1 MAAKEPSP
9 PPSAMVEYKSLSSI
23 SDKLI
28 SMIACD
34 PLPLANVLFA
44 RGLISKAKLS
54 SASQGKY
61 EQATEIVHQVLNV
74 VQHIPQKFE
83 VFLSAVRE
91 LPWMQALAES
101 IEETFKKLKEEAEE
115 VSKFQTPICAYHPDY
130 VEGPFVDGCLKLT
143 AFLVVSFPNLTALLI
158 INSAHE
164 GCD

>member
-28 SMIACD
+28 SMIASD

-61 EQATEIVHQVLNV
+61 EQATEIVQQVLNTV
-74 VQHIPQKFE
+74 EHFPQKFE
-83 VFLSAVRE
+83 VFLNAVKE
-91 LPWMQALAES
+91 QTWLENLAES
-101 IEETFKKLKEEAEE
+101 IEETYEKFKEEAEE
-115 VSKFQTPICAYHPDY
+115 VRKF
-130 VEGPFVDGCLKLT
+130 
-143 AFLVVSFPNLTALLI
+143 SFIL
-158 INSAHE
+158 
-164 GCD
+164 GV